1 MFQFTVNV
9 TIMFTLIV
17 KEVITNKTL
26 LWMLLANT
34 FTVNYLAIYSFQA
47 TQESPPP
54 EGGNSILGVSI
65 RWLIYVIKG
74 TLWL

>member
-47 TQESPPP
+47 TQEPPP